1 VPEIVIAD
9 PKIFCG
15 SPGERI
21 TYGVLIKK
29 AAETKSVSASL
40 VERAN
45 LDLTGSIERIE
56 LTSYAEKYFETS

>member
-1 VPEIVIAD
+1 MPEIVIAD

-21 TYGVLIKK
+21 TYGVLIKN
-29 AAETKSVSASL
+29 AAETKRTNASL

-45 LDLTGSIERIE
+45 LDLTGRIERIE
-56 LTSYAEKYFETS
+56 PTSYAEKYFETS